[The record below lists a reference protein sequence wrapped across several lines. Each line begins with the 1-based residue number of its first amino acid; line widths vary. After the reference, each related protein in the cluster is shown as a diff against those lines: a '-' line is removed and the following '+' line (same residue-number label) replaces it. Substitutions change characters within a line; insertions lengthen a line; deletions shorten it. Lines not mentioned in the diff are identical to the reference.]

1 MARKVGFMFILILI
15 VIVVTI
21 ASFMIR
27 NKVVI
32 HIRTFFRKGFHKHT
46 DDYGLYTFVA
56 EQGGGKTYSCVD
68 YLSSLTKKKTVI
80 TNVKSYYEHY
90 KSTTIY
96 ENDFNRIIDLMNEKE
111 DCSEYIIFYDE
122 IFSLLSN
129 TKLSLKI
136 RNFLTQLRKK
146 NLYLLTTC
154 QIWSDLPLTFRR
166 LSRYVVI
173 CRMINIPIFDF
184 AICINEI
191 NDGYQTK
198 WDSDAQDFVSPRI
211 RTTVKKCSKKI
222 AESYDT
228 FEAIIGRV

>member
-1 MARKVGFMFILILI
+1 MIIFILIIILI
-15 VIVVTI
+15 II
-21 ASFMIR
+21 ASFMIK

-32 HIRTFFRKGFHKHT
+32 HLGTFFRKGFRKNT
-46 DDYGLYTFVA
+46 DNYGLYTFVA
-56 EQGGGKTYSCVD
+56 VQGGGKTYSCVD
-68 YLSSLTKKKTVI
+68 YLSSLKKKKIVI
-80 TNVKSYYEHY
+80 TNVKSYYDNH

-96 ENDFNRIIDLMNEKE
+96 ENDFNRIIDLMNEKD
-111 DCSEYIIFYDE
+111 DCSEYIIFFDE
-122 IFSLLSN
+122 IFSLLSSS
-129 TKLSLKI
+129 KLSLKI

-146 NLYLLTTC
+146 NLYFLTTC

-166 LSRYVVI
+166 LSRFVVN

-228 FEAIIGRV
+228 FEAIIGYA

>member
-1 MARKVGFMFILILI
+1 MLILVFI
-15 VIVVTI
+15 IIGITI
-21 ASFMIR
+21 ASVMIK

-32 HIRTFFRKGFHKHT
+32 HFTTFFRKGFHKFT

-68 YLSSLTKKKTVI
+68 YLTSLTKKKTVI
-80 TNVKSYYEHY
+80 TNVKSYYDNH
-90 KSTTIY
+90 KNDCIY
-96 ENDFNRIIDLMNEKE
+96 ETDFNRIIDLMNEKE
-111 DCSEYIIFYDE
+111 DCSDYIIFFDE

-129 TKLSLKI
+129 TKLNLKI

-146 NLYLLTTC
+146 HLYFLTTC

-166 LSRYVVI
+166 LSRFVVR
-173 CRMINIPIFDF
+173 CKMVNIPFFNF

-191 NDGYQTK
+191 NDGYETK

-211 RTTVKKCSKKI
+211 RTTIKKCSKKI
-222 AESYDT
+222 ADSYDT
-228 FEAIIGRV
+228 FEAIIGRA